1 MLTNTPRKVRT
12 NFDRTRWTA
21 EDLEKLRELAR
32 LYPARQVAAM
42 MGRSFP
48 SVRTRMQRAG
58 VKPIRQ
64 QNWVEWSFEEMAFL
78 EANHQTMPV
87 EEIAKALNRTEASIK
102 KKCWAI
108 GLPLLRKKYSDED
121 VTLCRQLFEA
131 GVSRKDIAEKM
142 EVPYQRVVVWILG
155 KARNNV

>member
-32 LYPARQVAAM
+32 LHPARQVAAM

-48 SVRTRMQRAG
+48 SVRAKMLREGIEAT
-58 VKPIRQ
+58 RQ
-64 QNWVEWSFEEMAFL
+64 QNWNEWSFEEMTFL
-78 EANHQTMPV
+78 EANHETMPV
-87 EEIAKALNRTEASIK
+87 EQIAKALNRTEASIK
-102 KKCWAI
+102 KKCWAL
-108 GLPLLRKKYSDED
+108 GMSLMRKRYSDED
-121 VTLCRQLFEA
+121 VRLCRQLFEA
-131 GVSRKDIAEKM
+131 GVSREEIAEKM

>member
-1 MLTNTPRKVRT
+1 MGTNTPRKVRT

-32 LYPARQVAAM
+32 LHPARQVAAM

-48 SVRTRMQRAG
+48 SVRAKMLREGIEAT
-58 VKPIRQ
+58 RQ
-64 QNWVEWSFEEMAFL
+64 QNWNEWSFEEMTLL
-78 EANHQTMPV
+78 EANHETMTPA
-87 EEIAKALNRTEASIK
+87 EMAAALNRTEASIK

-108 GLPLLRKKYSDED
+108 GLSLIRKKYSDED
-121 VTLCRQLFEA
+121 VRLCRQLFEA
-131 GVSRKDIAEKM
+131 GVSREEIAEKM

>member
-32 LYPARQVAAM
+32 LHPARQVAAM

-48 SVRTRMQRAG
+48 SVRTKMLREGIEAT
-58 VKPIRQ
+58 RQ
-64 QNWVEWSFEEMAFL
+64 QNWVEWSFEEMTFL
-78 EANHQTMPV
+78 EANHETMPPA
-87 EEIAKALNRTEASIK
+87 EMAAALNRTEASIR

-108 GLPLLRKKYSDED
+108 GLSLIRKKYSDED
-121 VTLCRQLFEA
+121 VRLCRQLFEA
-131 GVSRKDIAEKM
+131 GVSREEIAEKM
-142 EVPYQRVVVWILG
+142 EVPYQRVVVWVSG

>member
-1 MLTNTPRKVRT
+1 MGTKTPRKVRT
-12 NFDRTRWTA
+12 NFDRTRWTT
-21 EDLEKLRELAR
+21 EDMDRLRELAR

-42 MGRSFP
+42 MGRSFS

-58 VKPIRQ
+58 IKPVRQ

-78 EANHQTMPV
+78 EANHQTMTPAEMAV
-87 EEIAKALNRTEASIK
+87 ALNRTEASIK

-121 VTLCRQLFEA
+121 VSLCRQLFEA

-142 EVPYQRVVVWILG
+142 EVPYQRVVVWVSG
-155 KARNNV
+155 KSRNNV

>member
-64 QNWVEWSFEEMAFL
+64 QNWVEWSFEEMTFL
-78 EANHQTMPV
+78 EANHETMPPA
-87 EEIAKALNRTEASIK
+87 EMAAALNRTEASIR

-108 GLPLLRKKYSDED
+108 GLSLIRKKYSDED
-121 VTLCRQLFEA
+121 VRLCRQLFEA
-131 GVSRKDIAEKM
+131 GVSREEIAEKM
-142 EVPYQRVVVWILG
+142 EVPYQRVVVWVSG